1 MRHAEDNYYSISE
14 ALEILSISRA
24 NLYLKLNNNELLSKK
39 VDKNRFVYIDDEVR
53 ETRKSKRQSKRRSKR
68 QSNETIEQRLLSEID
83 YLRQQNSQ
91 LQNELSDQ
99 AKRHDEHS
107 MRQDA
112 IVMKLSTTIDDQQLQ
127 LEQLKSKNFIQKIAE
142 LFSFN

>member
-39 VDKNRFVYIDDEVR
+39 VDRNRFVYIDDEVI
-53 ETRKSKRQSKRRSKR
+53 ETHKSKKQSKR

>member
-1 MRHAEDNYYSISE
+1 MRHTEDNYYSVSE

-39 VDKNRFVYIDDEVR
+39 VDKSRFVYIDDEVI
-53 ETRKSKRQSKRRSKR
+53 ETHKSKKQSKRK
-68 QSNETIEQRLLSEID
+68 SNETIEQRLLSEID
-83 YLRQQNSQ
+83 DLRQQNSQ

>member
-1 MRHAEDNYYSISE
+1 MRHAEDNYYLVSE

-24 NLYLKLNNNELLSKK
+24 NLYLKLNNNEILSKK
-39 VDKNRFVYIDDEVR
+39 VDKNRFIYIDEEVR
-53 ETRKSKRQSKRRSKR
+53 ETHKSKRQSKR
-68 QSNETIEQRLLSEID
+68 QSNETVEQRLLSEVD
-83 YLRQQNSQ
+83 YLRQKNSQ
-91 LQNELSDQ
+91 LQKELSDQ

-112 IVMKLSTTIDDQQLQ
+112 IVMKLSTTIEDQQLQ
-127 LEQLKSKNFIQKIAE
+127 LQQFKNKNFLQKVAE